1 MLCLCAL
8 LFSGVQDPIFGAK
21 RGQISTRVARHIR
34 VYLFM
39 SGLSNFKA
47 QTLTAQILRDVR
59 IYYSLKYLSL
69 SEVTVLIFLAPFMTA
84 ILGVVILGERI
95 GVGQGLAGCE

>member
-1 MLCLCAL
+1 MR
-8 LFSGVQDPIFGAK
+8 VTIFRRAGSNLRAK

-47 QTLTAQILRDVR
+47 QTLTAPDFAGCSE
-59 IYYSLKYLSL
+59 YTYSLKYLSL
-69 SEVTVLIFLAPFMTA
+69 SEVTVLIFLAPLYDGDPWSCH
-84 ILGVVILGERI
+84 LGREDWRWARTCRV
-95 GVGQGLAGCE
+95 